1 MIDYRFGYEEEGEL
15 KQKGLFFSPNS
26 SSILLTKNQF
36 PIFEYVSYDKIQDL
50 YEQGKGHFYFIPD
63 GFEPVLVPNDIKDQ
77 TVTNLLQS
85 TKPVSTAPNVSRML
99 LDTDVRLPSY
109 ALPCTVNNNTDND
122 QDDNNQDKSTTTTTN
137 AGATK
142 KPPLSPSSLLL
153 PDKKPPRPPNAF
165 ILYRR
170 AKQPSIL
177 AKNNGG
183 ISNNDVS
190 KEIGKMWHEEPEDI
204 RLKYQKMA
212 ETAKQEHMKKY
223 PEYRYKPR
231 RPEEKKRR
239 RSSKSSSQTQH
250 ENNGKGLLL
259 GEGHE
264 ELINKRHASST
275 SSTSPSN
282 NINNSDSVDADNDND
297 KNEKSNKDVDKF
309 NKIDT
314 TTIKDRN
321 EKVSRII
328 LNEENNNNNGNVDE
342 AFIITK
348 IKELTTLKK
357 NLFQKLRETENLKL
371 KSVEKNHHCLNDGY
385 ENNITSNII
394 PRAIILNPKLV
405 TLWKNNGYKDIFH
418 DYNDLVLKATY
429 LMLFPPTIF
438 NNNNNTNIPDL
449 TKVVSRLRE
458 FVNLGFKLTK
468 LVMGDVLLLFEN
480 ELSMIGELILK
491 SFQIFRNE
499 DIQQILEYC
508 LVQILMPEKGLKN
521 LTILEFLYEKLENPE
536 ESFLKVL
543 NKYNIGN
550 QYCDCDCG
558 RNHGDNSNRFIRLF
572 SLNLSVY
579 SWIFKKF
586 ESDSRVTS
594 RCFDEILLARYYM
607 DSQSILTHIKM
618 EQDESLKTI
627 FETFDKLCKQFF
639 FSEIPY
645 KTYHLKYLIKS
656 DESVLLNRFFRKF
669 IPNLFKIKK
678 NSKTLIFNTELQ
690 VNWYEKLSKVK
701 SNLEYYN
708 DNNLFKSQFNQ
719 FGEKL
724 SKMKILSELPPF
736 SNCSS
741 IKRPVNGE
749 SNFKQANKK
758 KIKIT

>member
-264 ELINKRHASST
+264 E
-275 SSTSPSN
+275 
-282 NINNSDSVDADNDND
+282 
-297 KNEKSNKDVDKF
+297 NEKSNKDVDKF

-357 NLFQKLRETENLKL
+357 NLFQKLHGEHFQSQIFIGNKRSKEQSSPSFGPSFNKRSRTL
-371 KSVEKNHHCLNDGY
+371 SAS
-385 ENNITSNII
+385 TSNGISNSNSGNMMMGRARDDQYPYYHRNDYRPGHPPYIDHHI
-394 PRAIILNPKLV
+394 PYGRGFL
-405 TLWKNNGYKDIFH
+405 
-418 DYNDLVLKATY
+418 
-429 LMLFPPTIF
+429 
-438 NNNNNTNIPDL
+438 NNNNMSRRQSNAAPPLPSGRSTIPRSLDRSHNNID
-449 TKVVSRLRE
+449 
-458 FVNLGFKLTK
+458 
-468 LVMGDVLLLFEN
+468 
-480 ELSMIGELILK
+480 
-491 SFQIFRNE
+491 IF
-499 DIQQILEYC
+499 L
-508 LVQILMPEKGLKN
+508 
-521 LTILEFLYEKLENPE
+521 
-536 ESFLKVL
+536 
-543 NKYNIGN
+543 
-550 QYCDCDCG
+550 
-558 RNHGDNSNRFIRLF
+558 
-572 SLNLSVY
+572 
-579 SWIFKKF
+579 
-586 ESDSRVTS
+586 
-594 RCFDEILLARYYM
+594 
-607 DSQSILTHIKM
+607 
-618 EQDESLKTI
+618 
-627 FETFDKLCKQFF
+627 
-639 FSEIPY
+639 
-645 KTYHLKYLIKS
+645 
-656 DESVLLNRFFRKF
+656 
-669 IPNLFKIKK
+669 
-678 NSKTLIFNTELQ
+678 
-690 VNWYEKLSKVK
+690 
-701 SNLEYYN
+701 
-708 DNNLFKSQFNQ
+708 
-719 FGEKL
+719 
-724 SKMKILSELPPF
+724 
-736 SNCSS
+736 
-741 IKRPVNGE
+741 
-749 SNFKQANKK
+749 
-758 KIKIT
+758 

>member
-26 SSILLTKNQF
+26 SSILLTVGLLTKNQF

-264 ELINKRHASST
+264 G
-275 SSTSPSN
+275 
-282 NINNSDSVDADNDND
+282 DDNFRDPVPEHIKKAITHKVLSKQRI

-357 NLFQKLRETENLKL
+357 NLFQKLHGEHFQSQIFIGNKRSKEQSSPSFGPSFNKRSRTL
-371 KSVEKNHHCLNDGY
+371 SAS
-385 ENNITSNII
+385 TSNGISNSNSGNMMMGRARDDQYPYYHRNDYRPGHPPYIDHHI
-394 PRAIILNPKLV
+394 PYGRGFL
-405 TLWKNNGYKDIFH
+405 
-418 DYNDLVLKATY
+418 
-429 LMLFPPTIF
+429 
-438 NNNNNTNIPDL
+438 NNNNMSRRQSNAAPPLPSGRSTIPRSLDRSL
-449 TKVVSRLRE
+449 KIIDFGESKLDRQLRGTDTDRHRRFNNYHMVSKQYSWN
-458 FVNLGFKLTK
+458 VNNNPIGLYTEINKGRDLGFMEL
-468 LVMGDVLLLFEN
+468 LV
-480 ELSMIGELILK
+480 
-491 SFQIFRNE
+491 
-499 DIQQILEYC
+499 
-508 LVQILMPEKGLKN
+508 
-521 LTILEFLYEKLENPE
+521 
-536 ESFLKVL
+536 
-543 NKYNIGN
+543 
-550 QYCDCDCG
+550 
-558 RNHGDNSNRFIRLF
+558 
-572 SLNLSVY
+572 
-579 SWIFKKF
+579 
-586 ESDSRVTS
+586 
-594 RCFDEILLARYYM
+594 EILL
-607 DSQSILTHIKM
+607 
-618 EQDESLKTI
+618 
-627 FETFDKLCKQFF
+627 
-639 FSEIPY
+639 
-645 KTYHLKYLIKS
+645 KY
-656 DESVLLNRFFRKF
+656 
-669 IPNLFKIKK
+669 
-678 NSKTLIFNTELQ
+678 
-690 VNWYEKLSKVK
+690 
-701 SNLEYYN
+701 
-708 DNNLFKSQFNQ
+708 
-719 FGEKL
+719 
-724 SKMKILSELPPF
+724 
-736 SNCSS
+736 
-741 IKRPVNGE
+741 
-749 SNFKQANKK
+749 
-758 KIKIT
+758 

>member
-1 MIDYRFGYEEEGEL
+1 MNNF
-15 KQKGLFFSPNS
+15 N
-26 SSILLTKNQF
+26 
-36 PIFEYVSYDKIQDL
+36 
-50 YEQGKGHFYFIPD
+50 
-63 GFEPVLVPNDIKDQ
+63 
-77 TVTNLLQS
+77 NL
-85 TKPVSTAPNVSRML
+85 
-99 LDTDVRLPSY
+99 
-109 ALPCTVNNNTDND
+109 
-122 QDDNNQDKSTTTTTN
+122 
-137 AGATK
+137 
-142 KPPLSPSSLLL
+142 LLL
-153 PDKKPPRPPNAF
+153 PDPHSRAEWLIEHYGSHALVYAIKFGPDF
-165 ILYRR
+165 ISVKLVECL
-170 AKQPSIL
+170 L
-177 AKNNGG
+177 AKNINLSQYLVQKLSSNVDVYIHLLKKASSIWKSNLHLKGNDMQVFFYLSGG
-183 ISNNDVS
+183 DLPIDKAKIKMNENLSKIEDLILTNKFVPFPQRPKQQINN
-190 KEIGKMWHEEPEDI
+190 II
-204 RLKYQKMA
+204 KYQ
-212 ETAKQEHMKKY
+212 
-223 PEYRYKPR
+223 
-231 RPEEKKRR
+231 
-239 RSSKSSSQTQH
+239 
-250 ENNGKGLLL
+250 
-259 GEGHE
+259 
-264 ELINKRHASST
+264 
-275 SSTSPSN
+275 
-282 NINNSDSVDADNDND
+282 
-297 KNEKSNKDVDKF
+297 
-309 NKIDT
+309 
-314 TTIKDRN
+314 
-321 EKVSRII
+321 
-328 LNEENNNNNGNVDE
+328 
-342 AFIITK
+342 
-348 IKELTTLKK
+348 
-357 NLFQKLRETENLKL
+357 ENLKL